1 MRPSLAYRRRRPCKT
16 RYSTTVKLQRC
27 HTRRVGHL
35 LPLNGRWYDLA
46 RPADLLR
53 RFRLA
58 LQVATSAIASP
69 PAKFTKSSP
78 MIADAH
84 VRRSRVRGPAWPA
97 SRSATPASGAWV
109 SIVAGART
117 ASCARL
123 APQLTAEPHWLH
135 SSTRRSVSPSSGPQS
150 GMGSGHPIACGL
162 SRRLATEV
170 PILTLRIGADHQE
183 IFARFDLRWPIPGV
197 RTSASLNVPWMLR
210 PPAHGSSA
218 LRSRQRCRAAH
229 APSNDRENMRICRRA
244 ICCGAIR

>member
-78 MIADAH
+78 MIADAQLLRASMH
-84 VRRSRVRGPAWPA
+84 RGRDSVP
-97 SRSATPASGAWV
+97 R
-109 SIVAGART
+109 AGARRI
-117 ASCARL
+117 AL
-123 APQLTAEPHWLH
+123 GLIELD
-135 SSTRRSVSPSSGPQS
+135 VS
-150 GMGSGHPIACGL
+150 
-162 SRRLATEV
+162 AT
-170 PILTLRIGADHQE
+170 I
-183 IFARFDLRWPIPGV
+183 
-197 RTSASLNVPWMLR
+197 
-210 PPAHGSSA
+210 PAHF
-218 LRSRQRCRAAH
+218 
-229 APSNDRENMRICRRA
+229 
-244 ICCGAIR
+244 